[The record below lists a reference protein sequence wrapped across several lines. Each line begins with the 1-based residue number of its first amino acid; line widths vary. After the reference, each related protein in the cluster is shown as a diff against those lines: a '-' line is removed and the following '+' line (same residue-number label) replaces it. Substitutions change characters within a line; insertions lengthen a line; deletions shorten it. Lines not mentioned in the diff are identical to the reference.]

1 MMQQSNN
8 QSNQLYPWLAGIHD
22 DILRRIT
29 THKLHHGLLFVADE
43 GVGESYLLEA
53 IAKALLCEKVAHQ
66 STIDTFDS
74 LSPSNQVRES
84 CGKCKS
90 CLLFDA
96 HSHPDLKKIVSDKPS
111 IGVDLIRN
119 ASEFVT
125 TTSQLLGNKVVI
137 IDDIH
142 LMTEAASN
150 SLLKTLEEPS
160 NNTYILLS
168 TNQPAKL
175 LATIKSRCEKTRI
188 SLPDANDAMDWL
200 QGQISEQVSAYSINS
215 ASLNLAGLRAYSGS
229 PINYLQA
236 LQSDT
241 LHFAGF
247 SDDLRSLY
255 QQKVSAITLATKW
268 LDNSA
273 LVLRWTYQW
282 CKDEYQNAVLDKASS
297 SDLLKLEG
305 MIRQCTQANRKIS
318 QAGVNKSLLLQQIFN
333 AISQKGA

>member
-1 MMQQSNN
+1 MSQQNNN
-8 QSNQLYPWLAGIHD
+8 QSNQLYPWLAGIYD
-22 DILRRIT
+22 DILLRIAT
-29 THKLHHGLLFVADE
+29 QQLHHGLLFVADE
-43 GVGESYLLEA
+43 GVGELYLLEA
-53 IAKALLCEKVAHQ
+53 IAKSLLCEKVAHQ
-66 STIDTFDS
+66 PISTSD
-74 LSPSNQVRES
+74 QVRES
-84 CGKCKS
+84 CGNCKS

-96 HSHPDLKKIVSDKPS
+96 HSHPDLKKILSDKPS
-111 IGVDLIRN
+111 IGVDSIRN
-119 ASEFVT
+119 ANEFVT

-175 LATIKSRCEKTRI
+175 LATIKSRCEKIRI
-188 SLPDANDAMDWL
+188 SLPDESDSIDWL
-200 QGQISEQVSAYSINS
+200 KKQINEQVNGQSIDGASA
-215 ASLNLAGLRAYSGS
+215 NLAGLRAYSGS

-241 LHFAGF
+241 LHFASF
-247 SDDLRSLY
+247 SEDLMSLS
-255 QQKVSAITLATKW
+255 QQKVSAISLASKW

-282 CKDEYQNAVLDKASS
+282 CKNEYQNAVLNKASTS
-297 SDLLKLEG
+297 NLLELED
-305 MIRQCTQANRKIS
+305 MINKCTQANRKIS
-318 QAGVNKSLLLQQIFN
+318 QAGVNKTLLLQQIFN

>member
-1 MMQQSNN
+1 MSQQNNN
-8 QSNQLYPWLAGIHD
+8 QSNQLYPWLAGIYD
-22 DILRRIT
+22 DILLRIAT
-29 THKLHHGLLFVADE
+29 QQLHHGLLFVADE

-66 STIDTFDS
+66 PISTSD
-74 LSPSNQVRES
+74 QVRES
-84 CGKCKS
+84 CGNCKS

-96 HSHPDLKKIVSDKPS
+96 HSHPDLKKILSDKPS
-111 IGVDLIRN
+111 IGVDSIRN
-119 ASEFVT
+119 ANEFVT

-175 LATIKSRCEKTRI
+175 LATIKSRCEKIRI
-188 SLPDANDAMDWL
+188 SLPDESDSIDWL
-200 QGQISEQVSAYSINS
+200 KKQINEQVNGQSIDGASA
-215 ASLNLAGLRAYSGS
+215 NLAGLRAYSGS

-241 LHFAGF
+241 LHFASF
-247 SDDLRSLY
+247 SEDLMSLS
-255 QQKVSAITLATKW
+255 QQKVSAISLASKW

-282 CKDEYQNAVLDKASS
+282 CKNEYQNAVLNKASTS
-297 SDLLKLEG
+297 NLLELED
-305 MIRQCTQANRKIS
+305 MINKCTQANRKIS
-318 QAGVNKSLLLQQIFN
+318 QAGVNKTLLLQQIFN